1 MHCTKCGRK
10 GTKSGTRKV
19 NEQTKICT
27 DCVSENDDDTAP
39 FDPDCKLGALS
50 FREFS
55 GWLKTEFS
63 SLIDKKVEEATKDIL
78 SELGEVK
85 KTANDNKKEV
95 GVLKTKVD
103 KLAEELKDLK
113 AENEKLRSTGS
124 NNLKYLV
131 NLDRNTRR
139 SNVILL
145 GVPEEEDLTINQI
158 NYKSDED
165 KIDALLTHIGV
176 KNEVEVISFTR
187 LGKKKL
193 ENDENDE
200 SETKRP
206 IKIIMK
212 KDEMVSSVLLNAKKL
227 RVLDKMIFFK
237 ADKSKKEREEF
248 QRLLKKKTEN
258 EKSHPTVEGQP
269 KRVVLEK
276 GVLTV
281 DGVVIDRYKTPQS
294 IF

>member
-19 NEQTKICT
+19 NEQTKICS
-27 DCVSENDDDTAP
+27 DCVSENEEGETA

-55 GWLKTEFS
+55 AWLKTEFS

-78 SELGEVK
+78 SELGDVK
-85 KTANDNKKEV
+85 KTANENKKEV

-103 KLAEELKDLK
+103 KLAEELKDVK

-139 SNVILL
+139 SNLILL
-145 GVPEEEDLTINQI
+145 GVPEQEDLTINQTS
-158 NYKSDED
+158 YKDDED

-176 KNEVEVISFTR
+176 KNEVEVNSFTR
-187 LGKKKL
+187 LGKKS
-193 ENDENDE
+193 DNDE
-200 SETKRP
+200 SELKRP
-206 IKIIMK
+206 LKIVMK
-212 KDEMVSSVLLNAKKL
+212 KCEMVSSVLINAKKL
-227 RVLDKMIFFK
+227 RGLDKMIFFK
-237 ADKSKKEREEF
+237 PDKSKKERDEF
-248 QRLLKKKTEN
+248 QRLLKKKN
-258 EKSHPTVEGQP
+258 ESELSHPTGDGQP